1 MKNALGN
8 IFHSAWSKYTNFGSD
23 IGGYIYENQERPK
36 EVFIR
41 WAEMGA
47 LVPVIL
53 LIKKIFSF
61 LFLFSII
68 IILDF
73 FFFSPK
79 INYFQIKIC

>member
-47 LVPVIL
+47 LVPL
-53 LIKKIFSF
+53 MENGGDGPHLPWEF
-61 LFLFSII
+61 
-68 IILDF
+68 D
-73 FFFSPK
+73 
-79 INYFQIKIC
+79 